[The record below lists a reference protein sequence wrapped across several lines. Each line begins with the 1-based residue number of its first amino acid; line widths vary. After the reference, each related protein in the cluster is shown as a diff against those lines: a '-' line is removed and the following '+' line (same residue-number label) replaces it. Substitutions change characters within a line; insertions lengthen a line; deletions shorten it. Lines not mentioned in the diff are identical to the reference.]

1 MKNFLAV
8 IGGIVVGFFLLL
20 VFVYM
25 SNVYNMGRAPAYTGG
40 SVSQSSPGTMTVEE
54 IVSKINGAM
63 EKSAPGA
70 FRTELDLENE
80 LFKVDMMNSFT
91 REDIESI
98 RSGIGSEIWG
108 DVQKQVLDMCG
119 DLQSRFSD
127 NGHPEITVVYSL
139 VDPESPDIAFL
150 TAARG
155 VIGYDV
161 VRGIDLLNGSVD
173 QADQ

>member
-8 IGGIVVGFFLLL
+8 IGGIVVGFFLLC
-20 VFVYM
+20 VFVFV
-25 SNVYNMGRAPAYTGG
+25 SSDLNMRNNTNGFSHSRSTP
-40 SVSQSSPGTMTVEE
+40 QTMTVTE
-54 IVSKINGAM
+54 IADKINGAM

-91 REDIESI
+91 HQEIESI
-98 RSGIGSEIWG
+98 RAGIGSEIWG
-108 DVQKQVLDMCG
+108 DVRKQVLDICG
-119 DLQSRFSD
+119 DLQGRFSD

-139 VDPESPDIAFL
+139 VDPEHPDISFL

-161 VRGIDLLNGSVD
+161 VRGVDLLNSQSD
-173 QADQ
+173 ADGQ

>member
-8 IGGIVVGFFLLL
+8 IGGIVVALFLLPLL
-20 VFVYM
+20 VF
-25 SNVYNMGRAPAYTGG
+25 SCNMVNSPGALNGFPASAP
-40 SVSQSSPGTMTVEE
+40 VSSPSSMSVTE
-54 IVSKINGAM
+54 IADKIKGAM

-70 FRTELDLENE
+70 FRAELDLEHG

-91 REDIESI
+91 RDDIEAI

-108 DVQKQVLDMCG
+108 DVQKQVLDICR
-119 DLQSRFSD
+119 DLQGRFND

-139 VDPESPDIAFL
+139 VDPEAPDIAFL
-150 TAARG
+150 TAAQG

-161 VRGIDLLNGSVD
+161 VRGIDLLNDHGE
-173 QADQ
+173 